1 MALLVD
7 TGVLY
12 ALADRRDAW
21 HARVRAYLEAH
32 AETLL
37 APVTILPEVAYLL
50 RHRIGPHAEVAFV
63 RSLAKGE
70 LAVEP
75 LQRADLSRAEKI
87 MEAYGEMGFVDTT
100 LVAIAERLKVNTIA
114 TTDRRHFGTVRP
126 VHRERFLLVP

>member
-21 HARVRAYLEAH
+21 HARVRAYLDTH
-32 AETLL
+32 AQILL
-37 APVTILPEVAYLL
+37 APVTILPEVTYLL
-50 RHRIGPHAEVAFV
+50 RNRIGPHAEVAFV

-75 LQRADLSRAEKI
+75 LQRGDLSRAETL

-100 LVAIAERLKVNTIA
+100 VVAIAERLKVTTIA
-114 TTDRRHFGTVRP
+114 TTDRHHFDAVRP
-126 VHRERFLLVP
+126 AHTDRFRLVP